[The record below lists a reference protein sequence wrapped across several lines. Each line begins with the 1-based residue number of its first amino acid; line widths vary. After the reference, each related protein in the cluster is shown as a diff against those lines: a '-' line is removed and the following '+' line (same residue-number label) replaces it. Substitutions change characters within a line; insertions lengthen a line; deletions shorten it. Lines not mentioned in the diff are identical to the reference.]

1 MGPPRGGQQRIPG
14 VPPGGRRRAKT
25 APPPPTTGCAT
36 PPGGVGRKRRR
47 QIPPT
52 RFPSVRSGFRMGV
65 ISVIKHLAAGPPGWY
80 RFRDGGVATTISSRL
95 FTTCFVRRSNTAQ
108 APGYI
113 TVLAGLRGV
122 PYNLLVE
129 TAILKQ
135 VCTSCFGLL
144 KSSCTKP
151 YSCISQDRPK

>member
-1 MGPPRGGQQRIPG
+1 MYVQIDRARYDGAARGG
-14 VPPGGRRRAKT
+14 
-25 APPPPTTGCAT
+25 
-36 PPGGVGRKRRR
+36 
-47 QIPPT
+47 
-52 RFPSVRSGFRMGV
+52 
-65 ISVIKHLAAGPPGWY
+65 KHLAAGPPGWY

-108 APGYI
+108 APAYI
-113 TVLAGLRGV
+113 TVLEGLRGV

-144 KSSCTKP
+144 KSSC
-151 YSCISQDRPK
+151 ILLEAR